1 MLNDYRKLL
10 FLNTV
15 VLVPEKK
22 IVTGFEVCTE
32 ENGKETAC
40 WGYG

>member
-10 FLNTV
+10 FLNTA